1 MVTQEKSFINILI
14 LNNMDYKIE
23 VKPTYWE
30 VTLSSGMYSD
40 YSESH
45 LFFAANDESEVW
57 HFLKRY
63 MDSMITEEESWLS
76 GLDSDGT
83 ALAMKWN
90 DEKYLSS
97 KFTGYENEIDWDNS
111 YNIADVLIENLKI
124 IYFKE

>member
-1 MVTQEKSFINILI
+1 
-14 LNNMDYKIE
+14 MDYKIE
-23 VKPTYWE
+23 VKPTYWK
-30 VTLSSGMYSD
+30 VILSSGAYSD

-45 LFFAANDESEVW
+45 LFFAANDELEVW

-63 MDSMITEEESWLS
+63 MDSVITEDNAYLW
-76 GLDSDGT
+76 GIDSNGT

-97 KFTGYENEIDWDNS
+97 KYTGDKDDIRWCSEYD
-111 YNIADVLIENLKI
+111 IADVSIENLKI